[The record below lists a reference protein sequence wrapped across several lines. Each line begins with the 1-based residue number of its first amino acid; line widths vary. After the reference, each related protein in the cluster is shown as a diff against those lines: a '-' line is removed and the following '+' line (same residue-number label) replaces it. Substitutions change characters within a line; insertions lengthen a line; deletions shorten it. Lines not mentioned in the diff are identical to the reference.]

1 MAVAFSRT
9 LRSLWA
15 DSYRPSR
22 LVIVVLLLLLGSWFA
37 WLLLA
42 RVTLYLVSPSARIE
56 ASAAEYVLE
65 APVAGQVV
73 EVQMQVGQRAGAG
86 QTLVTLATGRED
98 ASLEEQGA
106 KLQSLEERLE
116 TLRGSYQVELGA
128 RTSAREEARQAIE
141 RARAFEREAR
151 SAADYADARLGRTRE
166 LDEKGLA
173 SKADLE
179 EGEALA
185 EQAEAEAEAAGLE
198 LSRLQWRARLDEQS
212 RETELAEMGRQI
224 TALEG
229 EAAMARA
236 ATTRLGHE
244 LADRSI
250 RATVAGRL
258 TEVAELRP
266 GSVVAAGDRIAV
278 IVPDGELQV
287 VAHYPARTSLG
298 RIHPGQQARL
308 RLDVF
313 PWILYGE
320 LDAEV
325 VRVGSE
331 AATDTVRVELALPEQ
346 PPAPIVL
353 EHGLSGTL
361 AVATERISPAELL
374 LRAVGKRLGT
384 VAAMPP
390 GPVDRAG
397 S

>member
-1 MAVAFSRT
+1 
-9 LRSLWA
+9 
-15 DSYRPSR
+15 
-22 LVIVVLLLLLGSWFA
+22 VILVLLLLVGAWVS

-42 RVTLYLVSPSARIE
+42 RVTLYLVSPSARVE
-56 ASAAEYVLE
+56 ASAAAYVIE

-73 EVQMQVGQRAGAG
+73 AVQMQVGQWADAG

-116 TLRGSYQVELGA
+116 TLRASRELELAAVE
-128 RTSAREEARQAIE
+128 SAREEDRQDIE
-141 RARAFEREAR
+141 RARAVEREAR
-151 SAADYADARLGRTRE
+151 SAASYAEARLGRTRE

-185 EQAEAEAEAAGLE
+185 EQAEAEAEAASRE
-198 LSRLQWRARLDEQS
+198 LSRLQWQARLDDQR
-212 RETELAEMGRQI
+212 REAELAEITRQI

-229 EAAMARA
+229 EAKMVRAAMAR
-236 ATTRLGHE
+236 LDHE

-250 RATVAGRL
+250 RTTVAGRL
-258 TEVAELRP
+258 MEVAELRP

-287 VAHYPARTSLG
+287 VAHYPAHSSLG

-325 VRVGSE
+325 VRVGVD
-331 AATDTVRVELALPEQ
+331 AASDTVRVELALEEQ
-346 PPAPIVL
+346 PSEEMVL
-353 EHGLSGTL
+353 EHGLTGTL
-361 AVATERISPAELL
+361 AVAVERISPAELL

-384 VAAMPP
+384 VAVVPP
-390 GPVDRAG
+390 GPVVRAG